1 MVLCIGYFTVQPCDY
16 WVTGLRLKDIFYP
29 LLSAELWKVIQVES
43 YGYTTIFLAD
53 SANLGT
59 SFLVNMLVWVCLT
72 TNLLCSSEYL
82 PAATK
87 LGQGNIFRSVC
98 QEFCPRGVLS
108 ASITPK
114 SRHPPRADTHP
125 PAYGQRA
132 AGTHPTGMH
141 SCCLCNLFR
150 QFFLKIPGINSDM
163 WGNFERTQMWKLKI
177 KSTCIF
183 NIYCP
188 WNPRDNSREHVAGA
202 VTLTSYY
209 TKSS

>member
-59 SFLVNMLVWVCLT
+59 SYLVNMLVWVCLT

-98 QEFCPRGVLS
+98 QEFCPRGGGLS

-114 SRHPPRADTHP
+114 SRHPPRADTPPPPRADTLPPRADNPKSRHTP

-150 QFFLKIPGINSDM
+150 QFFLKYLG
-163 WGNFERTQMWKLKI
+163 
-177 KSTCIF
+177 
-183 NIYCP
+183 
-188 WNPRDNSREHVAGA
+188 
-202 VTLTSYY
+202 
-209 TKSS
+209 

>member
-82 PAATK
+82 SAATK

-98 QEFCPRGVLS
+98 QEFCPRGGGCLP
-108 ASITPK
+108 ASPP
-114 SRHPPRADTHP
+114 RADPPPPPRADTHP

-150 QFFLKIPGINSDM
+150 QFFFKIPGIIVICEGILNGLKC
-163 WGNFERTQMWKLKI
+163 GNQDQVNL
-177 KSTCIF
+177 SLIF
-183 NIYCP
+183 IVLGI
-188 WNPRDNSREHVAGA
+188 R
-202 VTLTSYY
+202 VTISGNMLQAQ
-209 TKSS
+209 